1 MDRPVIATASSAARM
16 VWQQEMDTSFGEAL
30 EQWQDAGDFTF
41 YAPGDI
47 QAPIASG
54 TFPVHGMAIVP
65 CSMSTVAALAHGF
78 SDNLIRRA
86 ADVCIKERRP
96 LTIVPRETPLSAIHL
111 ENMAVLA
118 RLGVTVLPPEPPFYL
133 RPQSLD
139 DVVAF
144 VVNRTLASLGIID
157 ALPDSMH
164 DGVLAPTELIRRAIH
179 NGYRVMAITD
189 HVGPGNLEFVI
200 KTLVKDCAV
209 ASKRWDI
216 LALPGVE
223 ITYVPKDDIDMIARE
238 ARALGAKVVNVH
250 GETVVEPVEPGTNYA
265 AVSSNHIDVLAHPGL
280 ITPEEAQ
287 MAAERGIFW
296 RSLRGGDTDSQTGM

>member
-1 MDRPVIATASSAARM
+1 MNRRPATGQRQSTHPAKHPVVVGISGASGSAIANGVIGALLDMDRPVIATASSAARM

-30 EQWQDAGDFTF
+30 EQWQDTGDFTY

-111 ENMAVLA
+111 ENMAMLA

-139 DVVAF
+139 DVVDF
-144 VVNRTLASLGIID
+144 VVNKTLASLGIID
-157 ALPDSMH
+157 ALPDSMQY
-164 DGVLAPTELIRRAIH
+164 L
-179 NGYRVMAITD
+179 
-189 HVGPGNLEFVI
+189 GPPN
-200 KTLVKDCAV
+200 
-209 ASKRWDI
+209 
-216 LALPGVE
+216 P
-223 ITYVPKDDIDMIARE
+223 
-238 ARALGAKVVNVH
+238 
-250 GETVVEPVEPGTNYA
+250 
-265 AVSSNHIDVLAHPGL
+265 
-280 ITPEEAQ
+280 
-287 MAAERGIFW
+287 RG
-296 RSLRGGDTDSQTGM
+296 

>member
-1 MDRPVIATASSAARM
+1 MNLHQAPGQLRSTHPATHPVVVGISGASGSAIANGVIDALLDMDRPVIATASSAARM

-157 ALPDSMH
+157 ALPDSMQ
-164 DGVLAPTELIRRAIH
+164 
-179 NGYRVMAITD
+179 YQ
-189 HVGPGNLEFVI
+189 GPPQPQG
-200 KTLVKDCAV
+200 
-209 ASKRWDI
+209 
-216 LALPGVE
+216 
-223 ITYVPKDDIDMIARE
+223 
-238 ARALGAKVVNVH
+238 
-250 GETVVEPVEPGTNYA
+250 
-265 AVSSNHIDVLAHPGL
+265 
-280 ITPEEAQ
+280 
-287 MAAERGIFW
+287 
-296 RSLRGGDTDSQTGM
+296 